1 MGECE
6 EAEAIG
12 SSGQREKAHTVEPTY
27 GKLSPVWVGDR
38 RWDQMAR
45 DEFSQCVAPRIGRGS
60 FFGRQENLLPS
71 KEAVN

>member
-45 DEFSQCVAPRIGRGS
+45 D
-60 FFGRQENLLPS
+60 
-71 KEAVN
+71 